1 MRMHCLIDMPGRIR
15 RMHRERLA
23 IRGSC
28 DAMRAASTHDRA
40 MRGKAPARGRN

>member
-28 DAMRAASTHDRA
+28 NAMRAASTHDRA
-40 MRGKAPARGRN
+40 MRGRAPARGRN